1 MSLVSGFS
9 SRMLSG
15 LETAGR
21 VGEVGLI
28 FDSSR
33 VGTPPEVWRKS
44 CMVLIELMVVGV
56 VGAGVCGKLGWVGL
70 ATILVKA
77 PSSDPGRTRL
87 IRMLTRDGGVVAMLV
102 TVDCGGLLEVT
113 RPNPLL
119 NLVTSSS
126 MRGLPTRPEKSLG
139 ELPGSLKSLMNRG
152 WGGGWFESPG
162 SERITSKTRF
172 YKLPAAKSRQKNFNF
187 FKRSNKKP

>member
-1 MSLVSGFS
+1 
-9 SRMLSG
+9 MLSG

-44 CMVLIELMVVGV
+44 CMVLIELLVVGV

-102 TVDCGGLLEVT
+102 TVDCGGLFEVT

-162 SERITSKTRF
+162 SERI
-172 YKLPAAKSRQKNFNF
+172 
-187 FKRSNKKP
+187 KRVSSLVVHLQFIILDIIEFLNSVNTENTYRGQYTL